1 MTLLQEELPP
11 LDISPVQLQIHIFE
25 RGREY
30 TVFVEKEGSSR
41 YFTIQLTPDDVKN
54 LNTLLRGAI
63 QQVANSVDNDLAYK
77 GTLTELAKMGS
88 YAFDKIFQDEEVKK
102 TIHEGLQ
109 PGTIVQITSK
119 DFFVPWE
126 LLYDGPLEENIDI
139 SYFWG
144 IQYIISRVIP
154 QNKRKGAFAPTVL
167 ASTRPRVGLIAYDRL
182 PYVAQIEIPRFR
194 AFHDAEKIQLDPL
207 RKLSTQQR
215 ALDMIELKRFLAQE
229 LHVIHFACHA
239 FEDDP
244 IEKSYL
250 FVSEDFALSMIDC
263 STSKFELVHNPFIFL
278 NACLTGQVD
287 PLYTSSW
294 AGKFWELGARGVLGT
309 DFAVP
314 DSFAAAFSDVLYQY
328 LLQGFSV
335 GEALIK
341 ARRQFWT
348 DKHKHNPLGL
358 AYALYSSPS
367 IKFVDMTAKA
377 K

>member
-63 QQVANSVDNDLAYK
+63 QQVANSVGNDLAYK

-88 YAFDKIFQDEEVKK
+88 YTFDKIFQDEEVKK

-263 STSKFELVHNPFIFL
+263 STSEFDLVHNPFIFL

-287 PLYTSSW
+287 PRYTSSW
-294 AGKFWELGARGVLGT
+294 AGKFWELGASGVLGA
-309 DFAVP
+309 DFSVP
-314 DSFAAAFSDVLYQY
+314 DWFASAFSDVLYQY
-328 LLQGFSV
+328 LLYGLSI

-341 ARRQFWT
+341 ARRQFWAEQN
-348 DKHKHNPLGL
+348 NPLGL
-358 AYALYSSPS
+358 AYALYASPS
-367 IKFVDMTAKA
+367 IKLVDTTAKA